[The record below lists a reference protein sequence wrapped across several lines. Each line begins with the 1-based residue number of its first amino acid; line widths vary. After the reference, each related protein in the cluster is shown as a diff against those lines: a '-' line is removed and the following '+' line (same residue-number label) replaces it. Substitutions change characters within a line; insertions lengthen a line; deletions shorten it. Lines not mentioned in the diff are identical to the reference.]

1 MYNTL
6 AWYSR
11 KPERGIKSSGS
22 KVTES
27 WELLCRYWE
36 SNLGPL
42 QERHVHLITEHLSGP
57 KPKVLEK

>member
-36 SNLGPL
+36 SNLGP
-42 QERHVHLITEHLSGP
+42 HKSGMCT
-57 KPKVLEK
+57 